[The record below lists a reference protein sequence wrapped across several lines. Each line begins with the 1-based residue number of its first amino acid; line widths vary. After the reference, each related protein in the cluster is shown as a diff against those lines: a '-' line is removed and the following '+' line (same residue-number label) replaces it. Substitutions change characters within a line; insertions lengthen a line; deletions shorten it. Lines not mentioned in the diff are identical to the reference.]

1 MGNRSSSVQRKSDE
15 KERKEKSNE
24 RLAVNANVGG
34 GIANN
39 DVDERR
45 DEATVEAL
53 GHLSLATAPDDR
65 CTEQSQ
71 ADDASD
77 VENVDH
83 RRPSARPS
91 DSETEPFQEAPERKS
106 PQTTAE
112 RSLELK
118 IALHSQATEQVNVY
132 TLQCVPSNVLALKE
146 HVQNTYYV
154 PWHCQSVR
162 FDGVSL
168 LDTDT
173 LPLHYMRSGDV
184 IDIHFQSEAD
194 TEFISGVLDSLSRV
208 VTYLESMEQ
217 GLCQA
222 TAVHT
227 HISVQQIQDI
237 QDMSLQ
243 YLSCTLEERSYS
255 NFLFFCANGGH
266 NLVSRLHKQILSHPW
281 KCLPDILKYLENES
295 LLICW
300 AITDLS
306 SKFDTL
312 VCHPIQ
318 SVLVQIASGNRPK
331 HCSMCASSLS
341 NRVFSSLDDQQTFK
355 DTTMKASSALT
366 K

>member
-1 MGNRSSSVQRKSDE
+1 MGNRSSSVHEE
-15 KERKEKSNE
+15 KKQEEKSNDQ
-24 RLAVNANVGG
+24 RKTNVGG
-34 GIANN
+34 GVARSNN
-39 DVDERR
+39 GDESC
-45 DEATVEAL
+45 EKATVEVL
-53 GHLSLATAPDDR
+53 EHLSLATAPGDDR
-65 CTEQSQ
+65 CAEQFVH

-77 VENVDH
+77 VENVDL
-83 RRPSARPS
+83 RRPS

-118 IALHSQATEQVNVY
+118 VALHSHATKEVNVY

-146 HVQNTYYV
+146 YVQNTYHV
-154 PWHCQSVR
+154 PRHCQSVT

-184 IDIHFQSEAD
+184 IEIHFQSEAD

-208 VTYLESMEQ
+208 VTYLESMEL

-222 TAVHT
+222 TAVPT
-227 HISVQQIQDI
+227 HISVQQIQDV

-243 YLSCTLEERSYS
+243 YLTCTLEERSYS
-255 NFLFFCANGGH
+255 NFVFFCANGGH
-266 NLVSRLHKQILSHPW
+266 NLVSRLHKRILSHPW
-281 KCLPDILKYLENES
+281 KCLPDMLKYLENVS
-295 LLICW
+295 LMLCW
-300 AITDLS
+300 AITELS
-306 SKFDTL
+306 SQFDVL

-318 SVLVQIASGNRPK
+318 SVLMQIASGNRPK
-331 HCSMCASSLS
+331 HCSMCTSSLS
-341 NRVFSSLDDQQTFK
+341 NTVFSSLDDQQIFK
-355 DTTMKASSALT
+355 DTTRKASAALT

>member
-1 MGNRSSSVQRKSDE
+1 MGNRSSSVQEE
-15 KERKEKSNE
+15 KEREEKSNE
-24 RLAVNANVGG
+24 QRLAVKTNVGG
-34 GIANN
+34 GVARSNN
-39 DVDERR
+39 GDESR
-45 DEATVEAL
+45 DEATVEEL
-53 GHLSLATAPDDR
+53 EHLSLATAPDER
-65 CTEQSQ
+65 CTEQLQ

-77 VENVDH
+77 VENIDH

-106 PQTTAE
+106 QLTK
-112 RSLELK
+112 SLELK

-222 TAVHT
+222 TA

-237 QDMSLQ
+237 QHMSLQ
-243 YLSCTLEERSYS
+243 YFHCTLEERSYA
-255 NFLFFCANGGH
+255 NFVFFCANGGH
-266 NLVSRLHKQILSHPW
+266 NLVSRLHKQILSHSW
-281 KCLPDILKYLENES
+281 KCLPDILKYLENVS

-300 AITDLS
+300 AITELS
-306 SKFDTL
+306 SKFDAL
-312 VCHPIQ
+312 VFCHPIQ

-331 HCSMCASSLS
+331 YCSMCTSSPS
-341 NRVFSSLDDQQTFK
+341 NTVFSSLDDQQIFK
-355 DTTMKASSALT
+355 DTTRKASLAFT